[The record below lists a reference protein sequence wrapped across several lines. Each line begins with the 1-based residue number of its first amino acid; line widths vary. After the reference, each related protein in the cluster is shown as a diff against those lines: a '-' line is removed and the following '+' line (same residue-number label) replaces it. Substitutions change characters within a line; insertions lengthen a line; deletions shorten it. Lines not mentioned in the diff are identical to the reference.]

1 MSGRKIGGGRILGS
15 GKSLAPPAP
24 PRSSSLVSPSEST
37 VSLPS
42 SRDSTASPLGTSP
55 LPESREDLISRV
67 SLENGG
73 GITAAS
79 SKLVCPIC
87 AEEMV
92 GL

>member
-1 MSGRKIGGGRILGS
+1 MLGS
-15 GKSLAPPAP
+15 GKSLLPPGP

-42 SRDSTASPLGTSP
+42 SRDETASPLGTSP
-55 LPESREDLISRV
+55 LPETREDLLSAV

-73 GITAAS
+73 GVAAGS

-92 GL
+92 GFAAVSSMRA